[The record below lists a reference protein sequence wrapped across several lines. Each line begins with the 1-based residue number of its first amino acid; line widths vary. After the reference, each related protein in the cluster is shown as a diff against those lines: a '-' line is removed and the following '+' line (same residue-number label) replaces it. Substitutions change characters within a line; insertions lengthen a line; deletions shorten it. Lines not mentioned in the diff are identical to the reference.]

1 MKTPLFGSLPTLAL
15 LAALSCYAAR
25 MFSGK
30 RERVAVIGGGAAGL
44 GAAWRLAEKYEVT
57 LYEAEAE
64 LGGNAYAHAF
74 ADSGVMVDMG
84 VMITLPWAYPNLYCM
99 FQKYGIETRAA
110 AATLLVSFPDADDP
124 AKEIT
129 WSTDSPVPGEGFFGE
144 HLEAEASRFEQ
155 MMFEIAALP
164 MNEQMLPI
172 DAFLNAP
179 YPGVP
184 HSGRYTKRFLYQG
197 LCPLL
202 SLFLVTRDSL
212 LRTPA
217 WSLSMM
223 FRFGTLSFFSPTTWR
238 TITGGTREYIARLT
252 RSFRARRLVGTKV
265 TGVVRSAREVRVR
278 DEHGGDEVYDQVVL
292 ATAAN
297 VALALLGE
305 GATDDERRV
314 LGMYTYQPAVAYLHA
329 DSSLLSARFGP
340 SYFFQYRSKN
350 AAPGPDLDGVMTYSM
365 KDAAGLRGH
374 AGEVLVSV
382 FSATPASE
390 PTPSFARREFS
401 HLMANDVALKAR
413 MQMHTLQGHKRTW
426 FCGDYTTFSSH
437 EDAFTSGM
445 VIGEALGVDYPFR
458 DHPAAVFRYTQNRLM
473 MMPRLGVRTRM
484 GLGVRF
490 ELLRDALAVAWPE
503 LRAKLRPRRD
513 ESGAVVE
520 P

>member
-1 MKTPLFGSLPTLAL
+1 
-15 LAALSCYAAR
+15 

-44 GAAWRLAEKYEVT
+44 GAAWRLAEKYDVT
-57 LYEAEAE
+57 LYEAEAQ

-74 ADSGVMVDMG
+74 GDTGVLVDMG

-110 AATLLVSFPDADDP
+110 AATLLVSFPDPQDP
-124 AKEIT
+124 ATEVT

-144 HLEAEASRFEQ
+144 HLEADASRFEQ

-164 MNEQMLPI
+164 MNEQMEPI
-172 DAFLNAP
+172 QRFLDAP

-184 HSGRYTKRFLYQG
+184 HSGRYTKRFLTQG

-252 RSFRARRLVGTKV
+252 RSFRARQLVSTKV
-265 TGVVRSAREVRVR
+265 VGVERSAREVRVR
-278 DEHGGDEVYDQVVL
+278 DERGGEEVYDHVVL

-297 VALALLGE
+297 VALRLLGE
-305 GATDDERRV
+305 GATQDERRV
-314 LGMYTYQPAVAYLHA
+314 LGMYRYQPAIAYLHA
-329 DSSLLSARFGP
+329 DPSLLSERFGP
-340 SYFFQYRSKN
+340 SFFFQYRSTN
-350 AAPGPDLDGVMTYSM
+350 AAPGPNLDGVMTYSM
-365 KDAAGLRGH
+365 KDAAGLQRHEGP
-374 AGEVLVSV
+374 VLVSV
-382 FSATPASE
+382 FSETPPTE
-390 PTPSFARREFS
+390 PTPCFARREFS
-401 HLMANDVALKAR
+401 HLIADDVALKAR
-413 MQMHTLQGHKRTW
+413 MQMHALQGHKHTW

-445 VIGEALGVDYPFR
+445 VIGEAFGVDYPFR

-484 GLGVRF
+484 GLGVRL
-490 ELLRDALAVAWPE
+490 ELLSDTLAVAWPE
-503 LRAKLRPRRD
+503 LRAKLRRRR
-513 ESGAVVE
+513 ETPGAVVE

>member
-1 MKTPLFGSLPTLAL
+1 
-15 LAALSCYAAR
+15 

-44 GAAWRLAEKYEVT
+44 GAAWRLAEKYDVT
-57 LYEAEAE
+57 IYEAEAQ

-74 ADSGVMVDMG
+74 GDTGVMVDMG

-110 AATLLVSFPDADDP
+110 AATLLVSFPDPEDP
-124 AKEIT
+124 AREIT

-164 MNEQMLPI
+164 MSEQMMPI
-172 DAFLNAP
+172 ERFLDAP

-184 HSGRYTKRFLYQG
+184 HSGRYTKRFLTQG

-252 RSFRARRLVGTKV
+252 RSFRARQLVSTKV
-265 TGVVRSAREVRVR
+265 VGVVRSAREVRVR
-278 DEHGGDEVYDQVVL
+278 DEHGGDESYDHVVL
-292 ATAAN
+292 ATAAD
-297 VALALLGE
+297 VALRLLGD
-305 GATDDERRV
+305 GATAAERRV
-314 LGMYTYQPAVAYLHA
+314 LGMYRYQPAIAYLHA
-329 DSSLLSARFGP
+329 DPSLLSGRFGP
-340 SYFFQYRSKN
+340 SFFFQYRSTN
-350 AAPGPDLDGVMTYSM
+350 AAPGPNLDGVMTYSM
-365 KDAAGLRGH
+365 KDAAGLQRHEGP
-374 AGEVLVSV
+374 VLVSV
-382 FSATPASE
+382 FSETPPAE
-390 PTPSFARREFS
+390 PTPCFARREFS
-401 HLMANDVALKAR
+401 HLIADDVALKAR
-413 MQMHTLQGHKRTW
+413 MLMHALQGHGRTW

-445 VIGEALGVDYPFR
+445 VIGEAFGVDYPFR

-473 MMPRLGVRTRM
+473 MMPRLGVRTHM
-484 GLGVRF
+484 GLGVRL
-490 ELLRDALAVAWPE
+490 ELLRDTLAVAWPE

-513 ESGAVVE
+513 GRGAVVE

>member
-1 MKTPLFGSLPTLAL
+1 
-15 LAALSCYAAR
+15 

-30 RERVAVIGGGAAGL
+30 RERVAVVGGGAAGL

-57 LYEAEAE
+57 IYEAEAE
-64 LGGNAYAHAF
+64 LGGNAYAHTF
-74 ADSGVMVDMG
+74 DDTDVQVDMG

-110 AATLLVSFPDADDP
+110 AATLLVSFPDPEDP
-124 AKEIT
+124 TKELT
-129 WSTDSPVPGEGFFGE
+129 WSTDSPVPGAGFFGE
-144 HLEAEASRFEQ
+144 YLEAEASRFEQ

-164 MNEQMLPI
+164 LNEQMLPI
-172 DAFLNAP
+172 ARFLDAP

-184 HSGRYTKRFLYQG
+184 HSGRYTPRFLTQG

-252 RSFRARRLVGTKV
+252 RSFRARRLVSTKV
-265 TGVVRSAREVRVR
+265 VGVKRSGREVRVR
-278 DEHGGDEVYDQVVL
+278 DERGGEEVYDHVVL

-297 VALALLGE
+297 VALRLLGE
-305 GATDDERRV
+305 GASADERRV

-329 DSSLLSARFGP
+329 DPSLLSARFGP
-340 SYFFQYRSKN
+340 GFFFQYRSEN
-350 AAPGPDLDGVMTYSM
+350 LTPGPALDGVMTYSM
-365 KDAAGLRGH
+365 KDAAGLQGYD
-374 AGEVLVSV
+374 GPVLVSV
-382 FSATPASE
+382 FSERPPKE
-390 PTPSFARREFS
+390 PTPCFARREFS
-401 HLMANDVALKAR
+401 HLIADDVALKAR
-413 MQMHTLQGHKRTW
+413 MEMHKLQGHDRTW

-445 VIGEALGVDYPFR
+445 VIGEAFGVDYPFR
-458 DHPAAVFRYTQNRLM
+458 EHPAALFRYTQNRVM
-473 MMPRLGVRTRM
+473 MMPRLGVRTRV
-484 GLGVRF
+484 GLGVRL
-490 ELLRDALAVAWPE
+490 ELLRDTLAVAWPQ
-503 LRAKLRPRRD
+503 LRAKLRPRRHD
-513 ESGAVVE
+513 GGAVVE
-520 P
+520 I